1 MAHNVTLPSAR
12 PLPGDTWLLNWGRF
26 ALGSAFALGLLVT
39 VYLTALAPDVLPFL
53 PIVIL
58 GGLAAWVLFQYPLWN
73 LMVMLVGYI
82 LVAGFSDEK
91 SAIDVLYFA
100 WFTVFMSHWAIT
112 QIIIGSDRLFESS
125 GDVAIGFF
133 IAWVTLSFGT
143 TLLME
148 GDLATALS
156 EWSAVMFLSFYFPVS
171 RAVRRYERGAQF
183 IVGALVLLGVL
194 IAVRNLYEFSRMLSD
209 ATMLWQVA
217 RGRVVDNEILLLLPA
232 LASLTLL
239 VQSKSRIQTIM
250 LAGVF
255 ILTFS
260 SLILTQ
266 SRAYWLDF
274 VVGVVVLF
282 ILLQG
287 KPRLRL
293 MQLTIIGFALF
304 GGLAVIIMGD
314 TFFVLLFGLVERVL
328 SIFSAGQSDISFIN
342 RLYESERVWQHILMS
357 PIIGHGP
364 GTSYAVFDIIKDV
377 TMYKPF
383 VHNGFLLVWFKYGLI
398 GLITVL
404 IFWFRGIRTGYYL
417 IRKKSNIIPDIRIA
431 VFGVVSLIAL
441 FPSALTSLPFYLSD
455 SLLSYAILL
464 GLIEGI
470 RTRTTI

>member
-1 MAHNVTLPSAR
+1 MASNAILPKAR
-12 PLPGDTWLLNWGRF
+12 VLPGDTWLLNWGRV
-26 ALGSAFALGLLVT
+26 ALGASFGFGLIVT
-39 VYLTALAPDVLPFL
+39 VYLASLAPGLLPFL
-53 PIVIL
+53 PAVML
-58 GGLAAWVLFQYPLWN
+58 GGIAAWVLFQYPLWN
-73 LMVMLVGYI
+73 LFVMLVGYV

-91 SAIDVLYFA
+91 SIVDVLYFA
-100 WFTVFMSHWAIT
+100 WFVVFMGHWFIT
-112 QIIIGSDRLFESS
+112 RIVLGPEHLFGSS

-133 IAWVTLSFGT
+133 LAWVTLSFGT
-143 TLLME
+143 TLLMD
-148 GDLATALS
+148 GDMTTALS

-171 RAVRRYERGAQF
+171 RAVRRYDKGAQF
-183 IVGALVLLGVL
+183 IVGALILLGVL
-194 IAVRNLYEFSRMLSD
+194 IAVRNLYDFSRMLSD

-239 VQSKSRIQTIM
+239 VQPKSRIQTII
-250 LAGVF
+250 LAGIF

-293 MQLTIIGFALF
+293 IQLTIMGFALF
-304 GGLAVIIMGD
+304 GGLAVIILGD
-314 TFFVLLFGLVERVL
+314 TFFVLLFGLVERVM

-342 RLYESERVWQHILMS
+342 RLYESDRAWQHILSS

-377 TMYKPF
+377 TMFKPF
-383 VHNGFLLVWFKYGLI
+383 VHNGFLLLWFKYGLI
-398 GLITVL
+398 GLVAVTY
-404 IFWFRGIRTGYYL
+404 FWFRGIRTGYYL
-417 IRKKSNIIPDIRIA
+417 IRKQSNSTPDIRHA

-470 RTRTTI
+470 RTRTIT